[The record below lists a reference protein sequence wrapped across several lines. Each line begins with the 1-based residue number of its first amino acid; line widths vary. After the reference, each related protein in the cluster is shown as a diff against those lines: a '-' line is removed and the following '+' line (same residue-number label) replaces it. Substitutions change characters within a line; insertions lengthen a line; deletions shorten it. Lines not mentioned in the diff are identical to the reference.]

1 MKKNKKRLK
10 LAILI
15 ATMMTVDE
23 AEGMMEAE
31 MQEMLGRVSRTRN
44 GT

>member
-15 ATMMTVDE
+15 ATMMTVE
-23 AEGMMEAE
+23 EVEGMMEAE
-31 MQEMLGRVSRTRN
+31 MLG
-44 GT
+44 